1 MDELVELIEAVDILR
16 RTLKG
21 GGEGFQQMLT
31 IDFIRLLESPC
42 PLVPPSPKNIVSYIA
57 NAYTMRTSFQMY
69 DAVKMMMIIIIYVR
83 CDHHHD
89 DDHHHPCTMQSSSS
103 MYDVMII
110 MMTIIII
117 CVRCNHNHDNHHHPC
132 SMQL

>member
-83 CDHHHD
+83 CDHHHR
-89 DDHHHPCTMQSSSS
+89 
-103 MYDVMII
+103 
-110 MMTIIII
+110 
-117 CVRCNHNHDNHHHPC
+117 VRCNDHHDDHRHHPHTMR
-132 SMQL
+132 SSS